1 MSSTKTILGLDVS
14 KDKLDACLLT
24 PQPRTCTVPNTPA
37 GHARLLAWAGDAG
50 PLHLCLEAT
59 STYGLPVAR
68 HAHAAG
74 HAVSV
79 LQPLAVHRYAQATLA
94 RNKTDRLDAALIAD
108 FGRTQQPRRWCPP
121 TEAQAQLQAQ
131 SRLRSELVAQMQGWS
146 NRLATAHAAVVPV
159 LRKLIRSGQ
168 RQLAWLD
175 RELAA
180 PLRADPVLH
189 AQAGLLDSLP
199 GVGPVLCA
207 GLLAELPAELRDARA
222 ATAYAGLNPGQRE
235 SGSSVRGRAHLSKLG
250 NARLRRLLYMPALSG
265 QQHNPVLRALAER
278 LRARGKPGKVV
289 VGAVMHKL
297 LRLCVGVLRS
307 GHPWNPTGRPTPAAT
322 AAVVAAA

>member
-307 GHPWNPTGRPTPAAT
+307 GHPWNLTGRPTPAAT